1 MTLRPAAVR
10 PVLHSCRTGLALA
23 SLIALASCA
32 TAVNYPAEG
41 PRFSGVAP
49 TAAPQDTLRIVTFN
63 THFARKIEEQIEL
76 FRSDPELSQADVVV
90 LQEMDDANVARIA
103 EALGLNYVYYPA
115 ALHPK
120 SKTNFGNAILA
131 RWPIED
137 DRKILLPHIAGT
149 TKEQREAVVGT
160 LRIGSQAIRVYAVH
174 FGTLF
179 EVGFGGQEEQA
190 RAVMADADTSSIPV
204 IIAGDLNSH
213 RTGRVFAQEGFTW
226 PTRSLGRT
234 YSLFDFDHIFLRGTG
249 LQWISA
255 GIVRDSAATS
265 DHRPVWAKVTVVP
278 EGAADLGA
286 AEDSSRSL
294 P

>member
-1 MTLRPAAVR
+1 
-10 PVLHSCRTGLALA
+10 VLHSRRTGLALA
-23 SLIALASCA
+23 SLIALAACA

-49 TAAPQDTLRIVTFN
+49 MAAPQTTLRIVTFN
-63 THFARKIEEQIEL
+63 THFARKVEEQIEL

-115 ALHPK
+115 TLHPK
-120 SKTNFGNAILA
+120 SKANFGNAILA

-160 LRIGSQAIRVYAVH
+160 LRIGRQAIRVYAVH

-179 EVGFGGQEEQA
+179 EIGFGGQEEQA
-190 RAVMADADTSSIPV
+190 RAVVADADTSSIPV
-204 IIAGDLNSH
+204 IIAGDLNSP
-213 RTGRVFAQEGFTW
+213 RTGQVFEQGGFAW
-226 PTRSLGRT
+226 PTKSLGRT
-234 YSLFDFDHIFLRGTG
+234 YAYFDFDHIFLRGPG
-249 LQWISA
+249 LEWSSA
-255 GIVRDSAATS
+255 GIVRDTLGTS

-278 EGAADLGA
+278 EATADLGA
-286 AEDSSRSL
+286 AVDSSRGL

>member
-1 MTLRPAAVR
+1 V
-10 PVLHSCRTGLALA
+10 HSRRGLALA
-23 SLIALASCA
+23 SLVGLAACA
-32 TAVNYPAEG
+32 TAVNYPADG

-49 TAAPQDTLRIVTFN
+49 AAAPESTLRVVTFN
-63 THFARKIEEQIEL
+63 THFAGKVEEQIDL
-76 FRSDPELSQADVVV
+76 FRSDAELSQADVVV

-103 EALGLNYVYYPA
+103 DALGFNYVYYPA
-115 ALHPK
+115 TLHPK
-120 SKTNFGNAILA
+120 SKANFGNAILA

-137 DRKILLPHIAGT
+137 DRKILLPHVAGT

-160 LRIGSQAIRVYAVH
+160 VQIGSQAIRVYAVH

-190 RAVMADADTSSIPV
+190 RAVVADADTSSIPV

-213 RTGRVFAQEGFTW
+213 RAGHVFENGGFTW
-226 PTRSLGRT
+226 PTKSLGRT
-234 YSLFDFDHIFLRGTG
+234 YALFDFDHIFVRGAD

-255 GIVRDSAATS
+255 GIVRDSAGTS
-265 DHRPVWAKVTVVP
+265 DHRPVWAKLTVFP
-278 EGAADLGA
+278 EGTANLGA
-286 AEDSSRSL
+286 TRDSSRGL